1 MKFSSIA
8 KKDMYILALMM
19 VTVPLAGELKFY
31 PVNETF
37 RISFGAPTFFFFLLL
52 FQNTPAIVPGF
63 LTGIVVVGFRILLD
77 LVSKA
82 PFEFSASLEAHYSSF
97 FFYFTYSVLFYLVKM
112 ERFHN
117 RTLLIACI
125 GMVIEV
131 LSDLMELFVQQWA
144 FHTMVTLAA
153 LQEMMVIALSH
164 SFIVLSFLNMMKLY
178 ESQSR
183 ERQTRMQNEHML
195 LLISNLYEESVHL
208 KKTLQNAENITVKS
222 FDLYQGLQ
230 DIRHTS
236 PAISD
241 EFVRQALIISGEV
254 HEIKKDNQ
262 RIFAGLLKL
271 ISEESMTD
279 YMDIHQLVEIIVRSN
294 KKYAGL
300 LGKDIHFDST
310 VRGDHQAY
318 HVFTVLSLI
327 NNMVANAVEAIQ
339 REGTI
344 SIGVEREEDWVI
356 IRVSDNGPGVSP
368 RRKRLIFKPGFT
380 TKYDRLGNP
389 STGIGLSYVKEM
401 VEQLQGDI
409 SVQDGEGGEGT
420 IFQIRLRVEHFM
432 QKE

>member
-1 MKFSSIA
+1 MKGLKISSLA
-8 KKDMYILALMM
+8 KKDIYILALMM
-19 VTVPLAGELKFY
+19 VMVPVAGELKFY

-63 LTGIVVVGFRILLD
+63 LTGTVVVGFRILLD
-77 LVSKA
+77 LVSIA
-82 PFEFSASLEAHYSSF
+82 SFDFSASIEAHYSSF

-112 ERFHN
+112 ERFYN

-131 LSDLMELFVQQWA
+131 LADLTELFVQQWA
-144 FHTMVTLAA
+144 FHTMITWAA
-153 LQEMMVIALSH
+153 LQEMLVIALSH

-183 ERQTRMQNEHML
+183 EKQTRMQNEHML
-195 LLISNLYEESVHL
+195 LLISNLYEESIHL

-230 DIRHTS
+230 ELRHNS
-236 PAISD
+236 PNISD

-279 YMDIHQLVEIIVRSN
+279 YMDVHQLVDIIVRSN

-310 VRGDHQAY
+310 VRGYHQAY

-327 NNMVANAVEAIQ
+327 NNMVANAVEA
-339 REGTI
+339 
-344 SIGVEREEDWVI
+344 
-356 IRVSDNGPGVSP
+356 
-368 RRKRLIFKPGFT
+368 
-380 TKYDRLGNP
+380 
-389 STGIGLSYVKEM
+389 
-401 VEQLQGDI
+401 
-409 SVQDGEGGEGT
+409 
-420 IFQIRLRVEHFM
+420 
-432 QKE
+432 